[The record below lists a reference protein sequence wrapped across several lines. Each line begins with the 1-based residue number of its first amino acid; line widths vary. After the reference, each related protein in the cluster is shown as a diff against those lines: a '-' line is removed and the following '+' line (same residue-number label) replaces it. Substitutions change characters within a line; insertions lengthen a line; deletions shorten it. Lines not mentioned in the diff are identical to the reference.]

1 MCHVGVPLIH
11 VWIVSGQVVRGTHG
25 CDLPFA
31 EGGSSVCVWGESVY
45 FVGLTS
51 TSKLKE
57 SINQGV
63 SCLFLVLL
71 PFPGQ

>member
-1 MCHVGVPLIH
+1 
-11 VWIVSGQVVRGTHG
+11 VRGTHG

-51 TSKLKE
+51 KLK
-57 SINQGV
+57 GV

>member
-1 MCHVGVPLIH
+1 VCHVDVPLIQ

-31 EGGSSVCVWGESVY
+31 EGGSSVCVWGERVY

-51 TSKLKE
+51 KLNE
-57 SINQGV
+57 SIIKGV
-63 SCLFLVLL
+63 LCLFLVFL
-71 PFPGQ
+71 PFSGQ